1 MSKITKHNYEAYLL
15 DFSEGKLSKKDALA
29 LEHFLKENPELDAD
43 IFDTNAYRLTADS
56 SVSFGNKLSLKRD
69 EKMPEF
75 NKRDSLLIGLLED
88 ELDPEDKEAAE
99 KLISEDDQALD
110 EFELYRKTKLQADTD
125 ISFDG
130 KNKLKKKTPVI
141 TLRSTAYASVA
152 AAFTGLLAFGILHL
166 NLLNNNQENISP
178 AHLAQ
183 SSEIIQFDADK
194 TNNTETGFAEKI
206 RLESSADLQ
215 LASND
220 LPVAERKKPA
230 KSTNKTSQV
239 KHYEKEYIENLPR
252 LKATPLRST
261 GFSAKDARMESRNV
275 ESISPGFPVNV
286 TYVKNTSQNKIKF
299 PEREDIAGAID
310 EIDEKYNPIR
320 KLREA
325 KDDILAS
332 NAKDLFRK

>member
-15 DFSEGKLSKKDALA
+15 DFSEGKLSKADAQA

-43 IFDTNAYRLTADS
+43 IFDTSAYRLTSDS
-56 SVSFGNKLSLKRD
+56 SVSFGDKLSLKRD

-75 NKRDSLLIGLLED
+75 NKRDSLLIGLLEG
-88 ELDPEDKEAAE
+88 ELDSEDKKAAE
-99 KLISEDDQALD
+99 KLISEDDQALE

-183 SSEIIQFDADK
+183 SSEVIHFDADK
-194 TNNTETGFAEKI
+194 TNNTETGFSEKI
-206 RLESSADLQ
+206 RLESSADMQ
-215 LASND
+215 LASNN
-220 LPVAERKKPA
+220 LPVAERKA
-230 KSTNKTSQV
+230 SGNSDSGTTQV
-239 KHYEKEYIENLPR
+239 KRYVEENIENLPR
-252 LKATPLRST
+252 LRATPLRST
-261 GFSAKDARMESRNV
+261 GFSAKDTRMESRSV
-275 ESISPGFPVNV
+275 ENISPSFPVNV

-299 PEREDIAGAID
+299 PEREDISGAID